1 MYISYLYIP
10 VFSLIVDIAC
20 AFKMSGQVKCPRRS
34 NSECINK
41 TVDFFFTSCTRVL
54 CLVERLSYLEI
65 TRGSVAVFTKRKVH
79 VYYRSLVAGS

>member
-1 MYISYLYIP
+1 MHL
-10 VFSLIVDIAC
+10 
-20 AFKMSGQVKCPRRS
+20 KCRDKS
-34 NSECINK
+34 NVRAGL
-41 TVDFFFTSCTRVL
+41 TVNASIKLSIFFTSCTRVL